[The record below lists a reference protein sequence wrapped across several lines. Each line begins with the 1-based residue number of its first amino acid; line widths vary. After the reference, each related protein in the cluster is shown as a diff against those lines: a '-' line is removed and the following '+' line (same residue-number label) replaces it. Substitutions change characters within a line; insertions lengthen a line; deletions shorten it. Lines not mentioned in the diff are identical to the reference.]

1 MKILCS
7 ATVLAIVLAV
17 LRGKMNA
24 NDAFILVLLVV
35 GTFAV

>member
-1 MKILCS
+1 MKILCVS
-7 ATVLAIVLAV
+7 TVLAIVLAV

-35 GTFAV
+35 GTFAL

>member
-1 MKILCS
+1 MKILCET
-7 ATVLAIVLAV
+7 TVLAIILAV

>member
-1 MKILCS
+1 MKILCAS
-7 ATVLAIVLAV
+7 TVLAIVLAV

-35 GTFAV
+35 GTFAL